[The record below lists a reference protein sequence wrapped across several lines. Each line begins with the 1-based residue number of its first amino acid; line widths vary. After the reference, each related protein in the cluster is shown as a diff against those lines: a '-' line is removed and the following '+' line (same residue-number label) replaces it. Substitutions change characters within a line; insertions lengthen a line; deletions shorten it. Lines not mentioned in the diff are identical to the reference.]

1 MNLRIG
7 DHVYVVTE
15 NDNLSKIKGF
25 VVKRLAIELDPKV
38 WECYRMFNGQTW
50 TVFKVHESHIEKPT
64 YET

>member
-25 VVKRLAIELDPKV
+25 VVKRLALELDPM
-38 WECYRMFNGQTW
+38 EDARATLCQALG
-50 TVFKVHESHIEKPT
+50 IEDDD
-64 YET
+64 E